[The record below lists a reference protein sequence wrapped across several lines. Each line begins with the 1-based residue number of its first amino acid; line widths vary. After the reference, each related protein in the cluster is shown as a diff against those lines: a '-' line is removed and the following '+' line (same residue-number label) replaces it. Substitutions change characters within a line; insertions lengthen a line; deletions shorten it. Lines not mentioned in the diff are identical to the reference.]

1 MERNETSN
9 SNRFGSAEFSSE
21 EQAAINKALQLRLG
35 PNFVSQRPAPGGQKV
50 NYIEGWRSVS
60 LANQIFGYNGWS
72 HSIISQTVDF
82 VDHNQGRFY
91 VGVSA
96 VVKVQLK
103 DGSFHEDVGYGV
115 CEGMR
120 SKALSIEKA
129 KKEAVTDGLKRSLKS
144 FGNAL
149 GNCLNDKDYLR
160 VLQGA
165 VKDKPVFAV
174 NDTLPEDIGTGLAE
188 IRSRNLR
195 KREAHKAKLETLTT
209 TNKKQSYPG
218 TNNPEPSNL
227 GSINPTT
234 SNPGSSNP
242 TTVNGD
248 SSRLSPAKCKNSL
261 TPEWKKKLYKF
272 ELDKKEKAESDNEGQ
287 KKENILDADVENLE
301 VDENDVNDSLTTEE
315 GEKKKQER
323 LRKQRDMQKKFQE
336 TLKLKRQSSSD
347 NTIEQREPGTS
358 VQQRPGANWTA
369 TNDDGKENLLLVED
383 DEDLFKY
390 MSQMQEDMYD
400 TGTPKR
406 KQHKTGI
413 SENKANRRNSPRT
426 RR

>member
-1 MERNETSN
+1 MDRNEATDIN
-9 SNRFGSAEFSSE
+9 KFGNFEFSCE
-21 EQAAINKALQLRLG
+21 EQQAINKALQLRLG
-35 PNFVSQRPAPGGQKV
+35 ANFVSQRPAPGGQKV
-50 NYIEGWRSVS
+50 NYIEGWRSVN

-129 KKEAVTDGLKRSLKS
+129 KKEAVTDGLKRALKS

-160 VLQGA
+160 VLQGKP
-165 VKDKPVFAV
+165 KDKPVYAD
-174 NDTLPEDIGTGLAE
+174 NENLPDDVGINLSE
-188 IRSRNLR
+188 IRTRNLR
-195 KREAHKAKLETLTT
+195 KREAHKAKLDTLTAT
-209 TNKKQSYPG
+209 SSKLSAPNPPPSGPSAAASADNIE
-218 TNNPEPSNL
+218 NNDEQIRAIKSERT
-227 GSINPTT
+227 G
-234 SNPGSSNP
+234 
-242 TTVNGD
+242 
-248 SSRLSPAKCKNSL
+248 A
-261 TPEWKKKLYKF
+261 TPEWKKKVYKF
-272 ELDKKEKAESDNEGQ
+272 ALNENVKAGEESGSVAAGVMKQEPEDANNDNSISSAAV
-287 KKENILDADVENLE
+287 KENIEA
-301 VDENDVNDSLTTEE
+301 NDSLSSTVDE
-315 GEKKKQER
+315 GEKKRQER
-323 LRKQRDMQKKFQE
+323 LRKQRELQKKFQE
-336 TLKLKRQSSSD
+336 KQRLSTSD
-347 NTIEQREPGTS
+347 APSGSGME
-358 VQQRPGANWTA
+358 
-369 TNDDGKENLLLVED
+369 KENILLVED

-400 TGTPKR
+400 SGTPKR
-406 KQHKTGI
+406 KQRKSGLSDTG
-413 SENKANRRNSPRT
+413 AGYRNSPRSKAVK